1 MEETHIQGSV
11 VRITFRNE
19 DNGYTIAKIQ
29 SQEFG
34 AKEITIVGN
43 FPSIDV
49 GEIGDIYGEWVNDP
63 QYGRQFS
70 ASRINFIVPTT
81 ARSIENLLTRGKF
94 RGIGKKYA
102 KMIVEKFK
110 INTIDIIEN
119 APDRLKEIPGI
130 GEKKVHEIVQ
140 SWNKKKSLKHIN
152 LFLAE
157 HDLPLSLAE
166 KIFMKYK
173 ENALFIL
180 KNKTHKLAEDIR
192 GIGFR
197 KADDIA
203 LKIGIDPTSPDRIKA
218 ALIYIL
224 KQASE
229 DGHVFLPCDELYQRS
244 NDYLKLDYGLI
255 SNGNEDLSREN
266 KIYVE
271 GNNVFLRFL
280 YTIENIIV
288 SRLNKIQDTSSL
300 KLKEFDIQKEIRKIE
315 HSTGMSYSERQK
327 KAISDA
333 VRHKI
338 VVITG
343 GPGTGKTT
351 IVKALVTL
359 FRKSSVTIRLAAPTG
374 RAAKRMEETCHI
386 PAQTIHRLL
395 DFDPTSGMFGRNY
408 RSPLKADVVIID
420 ELSMIDAP
428 LMAAMLS
435 GIHDTA
441 RLILVG
447 DADQLPSVGPGNILR
462 DILDSGSISSIQLDF
477 IFRQDESS
485 DIIVAAHT
493 INSGEVPYIDNSK
506 NKNLFFIEEK
516 EPELIPG
523 KVSDLIKRRLPD
535 TYGYDPVKDV
545 QVLTSM
551 YKGATGAINLNA
563 LLQKMLISGG
573 KSLKRG
579 DRTFLFGDKIM
590 QIRNNYTKEVYNG
603 DIGYV
608 ADIDTESGKLTVRYD
623 FRDVAY
629 ALKELDQIVHAY
641 AITVHKSQ
649 GSEYKAVVM
658 PITTQ
663 HYIML
668 QKNLIYTAITRAKE
682 LMIFIGTYKAL
693 NIAVKNNK
701 TSNRYTNL
709 TDRLRNPDRNDT
721 QLNLLDTVSDTL
733 RDWH

>member
-1 MEETHIQGSV
+1 MEETHIRGSV
-11 VRITFRNE
+11 IRITFRNE

-29 SQEFG
+29 AQG
-34 AKEITIVGN
+34 IGTKEITIIGN

-49 GEIGDIYGEWVNDP
+49 GEIGDIHGEWVNDP

-70 ASRINFIVPTT
+70 ASRIDFIVPTT
-81 ARSIENLLTRGKF
+81 VKSIENLLAKGKF

-102 KMIVEKFK
+102 KMIVNKFGNSA
-110 INTIDIIEN
+110 INIIEN
-119 APDRLKEIPGI
+119 EPDRLKEISGI
-130 GEKKVHEIVQ
+130 GEKKVQEIVR

-157 HDLPLSLAE
+157 HELPLSLAE
-166 KIFMKYK
+166 KIFAKYR

-180 KNKTHKLAEDIR
+180 KNRTHKLAEDIR

-203 LKIGIDPTSPDRIKA
+203 LKIGIEPTSSDRIKA

-224 KQASE
+224 KQASG
-229 DGHVFLPCDELYQRS
+229 DGHVFLPHDELFQQG
-244 NDYLKLDYGLI
+244 NEYLQLDHELI
-255 SNGNEDLSREN
+255 SSGIEDLSKEN

-271 GNNVFLRFL
+271 GEKVFLRFL
-280 YTIENIIV
+280 YAIENIIV
-288 SRLNKIQDTSSL
+288 SRINKIHNTPSL
-300 KLKEFDIQKEIRKIE
+300 QLKEFDVQEEIGKIE
-315 HSTGMSYSERQK
+315 RTTGIAYSERQK
-327 KAISDA
+327 KALSHA
-333 VRHKI
+333 TKHKI
-338 VVITG
+338 IVITG
-343 GPGTGKTT
+343 GPGTGKTMS
-351 IVKALVTL
+351 IKALVQL
-359 FRKSSVTIRLAAPTG
+359 FMKSSATIRLAAPTG

-395 DFDPTSGMFGRNY
+395 DYDPTHGMFSRNY

-428 LMAAMLS
+428 LMAALLS
-435 GIHDTA
+435 AIHDTT

-447 DADQLPSVGPGNILR
+447 DADQLPSVGPGNILK
-462 DILDSGSISSIQLDF
+462 DILDSGIVASIQLDL
-477 IFRQDESS
+477 IFRQGESS
-485 DIIVAAHT
+485 DIIAAAHK

-506 NKNLFFIEEK
+506 NKNLFFIVEK
-516 EPELIPG
+516 EPDLIPD
-523 KVSDLIKRRLPD
+523 KVSDLIKRRLPEK
-535 TYGYDPVKDV
+535 YGYDPIKDV

-551 YKGATGAINLNA
+551 YKGATGANNLNS
-563 LLQKMLISGG
+563 LLQKMLIPGG
-573 KSLKRG
+573 KFLKRG
-579 DRTFLFGDKIM
+579 DRTYLVGDKVM

-608 ADIDTESGKLTVRYD
+608 TDINTDNSELTIRYD
-623 FRDVAY
+623 SRDVMY
-629 ALKELDQIVHAY
+629 VLKDLDQIVHAY

-668 QKNLIYTAITRAKE
+668 QKNLIYTAVTRAKE
-682 LMIFIGTYKAL
+682 LMIFIGTYKAF

-701 TSNRYTNL
+701 TSKRYTNL
-709 TDRLRNPDRNDT
+709 TERLCNPDKNDK
-721 QLNLLDTVSDTL
+721 QLNLLYTVSDSL
-733 RDWH
+733 RDWF